1 MHANLL
7 WLLVGLAAVGAAA
20 WRMAVSLRRA
30 KEMRAAREAAMA
42 IALAEAQRAA
52 KETLARRRTDNQP
65 TVPVITRTITRPPHV
80 PAPIAPQMPTDAE
93 LAARAEAQRIA
104 LEAARRAKAQKAARI
119 EAERRAAQ
127 EEQAR
132 LDAQA
137 KAAAAAALA
146 PPPPVEP
153 PPAPV
158 VAAPIVVAPPP
169 APVVAK
175 TPPETLIM
183 LADDSKMVRVK
194 TSKLLEGNAY
204 RVITAV
210 DGLDAVRQLETCK
223 PDLVITDVDMPGMD
237 GFGLTRHLRGNA
249 STAHIPIVM
258 ITSAED
264 RHREVAMREGV
275 GLVLGKPYPEDELL
289 AHIRSFRFTAQSA
302 APH

>member
-20 WRMAVSLRRA
+20 WRIAVSLRRA

-52 KETLARRRTDNQP
+52 KQTLARRRTDADARP
-65 TVPVITRTITRPPHV
+65 PAITRTISRAPVAPPPVRPPAAV
-80 PAPIAPQMPTDAE
+80 PAMPDEAQ
-93 LAARAEAQRIA
+93 LAARAHAQRIA
-104 LEAARRAKAQKAARI
+104 LEAARRAKAQKAARV
-119 EAERRAAQ
+119 EAERHAA
-127 EEQAR
+127 

-137 KAAAAAALA
+137 QREAEAKAAVAPAA
-146 PPPPVEP
+146 EP
-153 PPAPV
+153 PPA
-158 VAAPIVVAPPP
+158 APAVVVAPPP
-169 APVVAK
+169 APVAAK

-210 DGLDAVRQLETCK
+210 DGLDAVRQLETCR

-237 GFGLTRHLRGNA
+237 GFGLARHLRGNA
-249 STAHIPIVM
+249 NTAHIPIVM

-264 RHREVAMREGV
+264 RHRESALREGV

-289 AHIRSFRFTAQSA
+289 AHIRSFRFTAQSTA
-302 APH
+302 SH